1 MLMRLIILFLIGIY
15 GSNAQ
20 CKPNKK
26 NAKQTIK
33 KEKSAAT
40 KKDQEKNDQID
51 DDPSK
56 NILKPYGLEVNASH
70 ALLVDYQSGKVLLE
84 KNADQL
90 LEPASMTKIMT
101 AYMIMRALKE
111 GRIKETD
118 LVTVSQYAHS
128 REGSRM
134 FLEIGQQVSVLELLK
149 GILIVSGNDASV
161 AMAEFLGG
169 TEQNFAA
176 EMTRVAKEAG
186 CTNTTFKNTSGLP
199 EEGHKTT
206 ARDLITMSIRL
217 FEDFPEY
224 YFINKETSYTFN
236 KITQENRNLLLNKNL
251 GCDGIK
257 TGFAENPG
265 YGMVASASQK
275 GKGRRLFLI
284 CAGLRS
290 KRQRADENIR
300 LLQWGFQSFT
310 NYTIAPKGSTIVE
323 IPVRYGNQYSVSAE
337 AENHF
342 LTLNRVQLNQ
352 IKVHLKHPTVM
363 RAPIKVGDVV
373 GEIIITHPEWQEPVA
388 VKLLAKQ
395 NIEEAFF
402 LTRIGQTL
410 AYMFSSTKAS

>member
-1 MLMRLIILFLIGIY
+1 MRLVLLLLIGIY
-15 GSNAQ
+15 GGDAH
-20 CKPNKK
+20 CKANEKK
-26 NAKQTIK
+26 SKQTHK
-33 KEKSAAT
+33 ANKRSKASND
-40 KKDQEKNDQID
+40 KKDQEKQDQTD
-51 DDPSK
+51 NDPSK
-56 NILKPYGLEVNASH
+56 NILHPYGIEVNASH

-118 LVTVSQYAHS
+118 LVTVSQYAYS

-134 FLEIGQQVSVLELLK
+134 FLDIGKQVTVIELLK

-169 TEQNFAA
+169 TEQNFAI
-176 EMTRVAKEAG
+176 EMTRVAKEIG
-186 CTNTTFKNTSGLP
+186 CTNTTFKNSSGIP
-199 EEGHKTT
+199 EEGHQTT
-206 ARDLITMSIRL
+206 AKDLITMSIRL

-224 YFINKETSYTFN
+224 YSINKETSYTFN
-236 KITQENRNLLLNKNL
+236 NITQENRNLLLNKNL

-275 GKGRRLFLI
+275 GRRLFLL
-284 CAGLRS
+284 CTGLRS

-300 LLQWGFQSFT
+300 LLQWGFQSFA
-310 NYTIAPKGSTIVE
+310 NYTIAPKGSAIVE
-323 IPVRYGNQYSVSAE
+323 IPVHYGTQHTISAE
-337 AENHF
+337 AEAHF
-342 LTLNRVQLNQ
+342 LTLSRIQLSQ
-352 IKVHLKHPTVM
+352 IKTQIKHPSVL
-363 RAPIKVGDVV
+363 RAPIKAGDTI
-373 GEIIITHPEWQEPVA
+373 GEMVITHPEWQEPIVI
-388 VKLLAKQ
+388 KLLAKQ
-395 NIEEAFF
+395 NVAEAFF

-410 AYMFSSTKAS
+410 TYIFASKKAA